1 MFMSIQSRSKF
12 TLFKS
17 ISNSSTSN
25 DNIIKGNKQHISIN
39 IVFSTYP
46 LTWFDNGVSLST
58 IVPRI
63 NKEYCKLFNFNFYKI
78 NEETNIVMK
87 IL

>member
-46 LTWFDNGVSLST
+46 LT
-58 IVPRI
+58 
-63 NKEYCKLFNFNFYKI
+63 
-78 NEETNIVMK
+78 
-87 IL
+87 